1 MPELIW
7 KVDNNQFDLFEF
19 FDDNFWYG
27 DANFISFV
35 FKNVELMN
43 IEARIIFANHTF
55 IDNFWEILED
65 DKIEYIY
72 IKIIVKNINKLS
84 FAECYNILS
93 IFTNCWRDEDD
104 ELFTTQKLKN
114 INELIIIKTKV
125 YNLMCNCISLRG
137 HIEHIS
143 DDLFNELNLIKSADN
158 TETANST
165 IDNSIQSSRICYK
178 ILLKNNSNNIAQCI
192 YEKIGNTKNVD
203 KDLLVNITNDYIL
216 NHLKS
221 PLYEKDYL
229 EKVIYEYGIQR
240 AIEEFIVNSKIYD
253 NIIALI
259 DDDLSKIY
267 LGIVYYI
274 ISESFEYMSFIISS
288 L

>member
-1 MPELIW
+1 MPKIIW

-19 FDDNFWYG
+19 FDDNFWHG
-27 DANFISFV
+27 DSNFISFV

-43 IEARIIFANHTF
+43 LEARIIFANHTF

-72 IKIIVKNINKLS
+72 EKIIVKNINKLS
-84 FAECYNILS
+84 FTECYNILYIS
-93 IFTNCWRDEDD
+93 TNCWRDKDD
-104 ELFTTQKLKN
+104 ELFTIKKLKN

-125 YNLMCNCISLRG
+125 YNLMCNCIIFRS
-137 HIEHIS
+137 HIEYIS
-143 DDLFNELNLIKSADN
+143 DNLLNELNLVNSADN

-165 IDNSIQSSRICYK
+165 IDDSTDTSRICYK
-178 ILLKNNSNNIAQCI
+178 ILLKNNSNNIAKCI
-192 YEKIGNTKNVD
+192 YEKIGNTKNID
-203 KDLLVNITNDYIL
+203 KDSLIDATNDYIL

-221 PLYEKDYL
+221 QLYEKEYL

-240 AIEEFIVNSKIYD
+240 AIEEFIINSKNYD
-253 NIIALI
+253 NIISLI
-259 DDDLSKIY
+259 DNDISKLY

-274 ISESFEYMSFIISS
+274 TCESFEYMSFIRSS